1 MSELSLTQKATIGK
15 LARAAWLAWAER
27 EAFLAINTDLS
38 PSACYTAWRHV
49 EQGKACGVQ
58 SLCACT
64 QDHYGRLVSHF
75 QALGG
80 DAAAAARTLVRDA
93 DNGRR
98 IARYKLGQE
107 LSKRGLQVGYAAAI
121 CRSKYKC
128 DLADASEGQLWKLV
142 FDIRNRHKPEAR
154 CQKSEVSG
162 GNPF

>member
-1 MSELSLTQKATIGK
+1 M
-15 LARAAWLAWAER
+15 
-27 EAFLAINTDLS
+27 AINTDLT
-38 PSACYTAWRHV
+38 PSACFTAWRHV

-64 QDHYGRLVSHF
+64 QDHYGRLVAHF
-75 QALGG
+75 QALAGETV
-80 DAAAAARTLVRDA
+80 AAARTLVRDA
-93 DNGRR
+93 GNGRR

-142 FDIRNRHKPEAR
+142 FDIRNRRKPEVR
-154 CQKSEVSG
+154 SQMSEVND